1 MAIDQ
6 HSPPPAPEALIK
18 PLARLL
24 RPLVRLLIRSGL
36 TFPAVAEVLRGVF
49 VDVAMHDLLADP
61 KARTDSRI
69 SLLTGIHRKDV
80 RRLRNREA
88 TGDETPATVTLSS
101 QIIARW
107 LGTSTY
113 SDGAGKPL
121 VLPRT
126 AAEPQVPSFEQLV
139 RSVTTDVRT
148 RAVLDDLVDQNMV
161 ILEADDRVRLNTAAF
176 IPRQGGEEQ
185 LFYFSRN
192 LHDHIAAAV
201 ANVLAVTAPPF
212 LDRSVHYDQ
221 LAIQTAM
228 ELERVAREA
237 AMRTLIDVNRIALS
251 LAEAA
256 EQGSI
261 PAAAPLRRV
270 NLGIYL
276 YAEDEPAQDQG

>member
-1 MAIDQ
+1 MTIDQ
-6 HSPPPAPEALIK
+6 ASPAPAPEALIK

-36 TFPAVAEVLRGVF
+36 TFPTVAEVLRGVF
-49 VDVAMHDLLADP
+49 VDVAVHDLLTEP
-61 KARTDSRI
+61 RARTISRI

-80 RRLRNREA
+80 RRLRNRAA
-88 TGDETPATVTLSS
+88 TDDEIPAAITLGS

-107 LGTSTY
+107 LGTPAY
-113 SDGAGKPL
+113 SDSAGRPL

-126 AAEPQVPSFEQLV
+126 AAEAEVPSFEQLV

-148 RAVLDDLVDQNMV
+148 RAVLDYLVDQNMV
-161 ILEADDRVRLNTAAF
+161 VLEPDDRVRLNTAAF
-176 IPRQGGEEQ
+176 IPRHGGEEQ

-201 ANVLAVTAPPF
+201 ANVLTTTAPPF

-221 LAIQTAM
+221 LATETAM
-228 ELERVAREA
+228 ELERTAREA

-256 EQGSI
+256 AQESVT
-261 PAAAPLRRV
+261 ARAPLRRV

-276 YAEDEPAQDQG
+276 YAEDEPAQ

>member
-1 MAIDQ
+1 MTFDQ
-6 HSPPPAPEALIK
+6 HSSAPAPEALIK

-49 VDVAMHDLLADP
+49 VDVAVHDLLTDP
-61 KARTDSRI
+61 KSRTVSRI

-80 RRLRNREA
+80 RRLRDREA
-88 TGDETPATVTLSS
+88 TNDEIPATITLSS
-101 QIIARW
+101 QIISRW
-107 LGTSTY
+107 LGTAAYTDS
-113 SDGAGKPL
+113 AGNPL

-126 AAEPQVPSFEQLV
+126 ASRAEVSSFEQLV

-148 RAVLDDLVDQNMV
+148 RAVLDYLVDQNMV
-161 ILEADDRVRLNTAAF
+161 ILEPDDHVRLNTAAF

-201 ANVLAVTAPPF
+201 ANVLATAAPPF

-221 LAIQTAM
+221 LATETAA

-237 AMRTLIDVNRIALS
+237 AMRTLIDVNRIALI

-256 EQGSI
+256 EETTVRTSAQ
-261 PAAAPLRRV
+261 LRRV

-276 YAEDEPAQDQG
+276 YAEDEPAQ

>member
-6 HSPPPAPEALIK
+6 HSPAPTPEALIK

-24 RPLVRLLIRSGL
+24 RPLVRLLIRSGV
-36 TFPAVAEVLRGVF
+36 TFPAAAEVLRGVF
-49 VDVAMHDLLADP
+49 VDVAAHDLLTDP
-61 KARTDSRI
+61 KARTVSRI

-88 TGDETPATVTLSS
+88 TEDEIPAAIALSS

-107 LGTSTY
+107 LGTPAY
-113 SDGAGKPL
+113 SDSAGHPL

-126 AAEPQVPSFEQLV
+126 AAEAEVPSFEKLV

-148 RAVLDDLVDQNMV
+148 RAVLDDLVDQNLV
-161 ILEADDRVRLNTAAF
+161 ILETHDRVRLNTAAF

-201 ANVLAVTAPPF
+201 ANVLATTAPPF

-221 LAIQTAM
+221 LTTDASV
-228 ELERVAREA
+228 ELERIAREA
-237 AMRTLIDVNRIALS
+237 AMKTLIEVNRIALS

-256 EQGSI
+256 EQRSVTN
-261 PAAAPLRRV
+261 PAPLRRV

-276 YAEDEPAQDQG
+276 YAEDEPTQ

>member
-6 HSPPPAPEALIK
+6 YSPAPAPEALLK

-49 VDVAMHDLLADP
+49 VDVAVHDLLTDP
-61 KARTDSRI
+61 KSRTVSRI

-80 RRLRNREA
+80 RRLRDREA
-88 TGDETPATVTLSS
+88 TDDEIPATITLSS

-107 LGTSTY
+107 LGTPAYNDST
-113 SDGAGKPL
+113 GHPL

-126 AAEPQVPSFEQLV
+126 AAHVPSFEQLV

-148 RAVLDDLVDQNMV
+148 RAVLDYLVDQNMV
-161 ILEADDRVRLNTAAF
+161 ILEADDHVRLNTAAF
-176 IPRQGGEEQ
+176 IPRPGGEEQ

-201 ANVLAVTAPPF
+201 ANVLATTAPPF

-221 LAIQTAM
+221 LATETAM

-237 AMRTLIDVNRIALS
+237 AMRTLVDVNRIALS
-251 LAEAA
+251 LVEAA
-256 EQGSI
+256 EQGGI
-261 PAAAPLRRV
+261 TAPAPLRRV

-276 YAEDEPAQDQG
+276 FAEDETAQ

>member
-1 MAIDQ
+1 MAIDP
-6 HSPPPAPEALIK
+6 HSSAPAAEALIK
-18 PLARLL
+18 PLVRLL

-49 VDVAMHDLLADP
+49 VDVAVNDLLTDP
-61 KARTDSRI
+61 KSRTVSRI

-80 RRLRNREA
+80 RRLRNREVA
-88 TGDETPATVTLSS
+88 DDEIPSTITLSS

-107 LGTSTY
+107 LGTPAY
-113 SDGAGKPL
+113 SDSAGHPL

-126 AAEPQVPSFEQLV
+126 AAQVETPSFEQLV

-148 RAVLDDLVDQNMV
+148 RAVLDYLVDQNMV
-161 ILEADDRVRLNTAAF
+161 ILEAGDQVRLNTAAF

-201 ANVLAVTAPPF
+201 ANVLATTAPPF
-212 LDRSVHYDQ
+212 LDRSVHYDR
-221 LAIQTAM
+221 LAAETAA

-237 AMRTLIDVNRIALS
+237 AMRILIDVNRIALS
-251 LAEAA
+251 LVEAP
-256 EQGSI
+256 EQARVTA
-261 PAAAPLRRV
+261 PAPLRRV

-276 YAEDEPAQDQG
+276 YAEDEAAQ

>member
-6 HSPPPAPEALIK
+6 HSPAPPPEALIK

-24 RPLVRLLIRSGL
+24 RPLVQLLIRSGL

-49 VDVAMHDLLADP
+49 VDVAMHDLLTEP
-61 KARTDSRI
+61 KARTVSRI
-69 SLLTGIHRKDV
+69 SLMTGIHRKDV
-80 RRLRNREA
+80 RRLRNRDA
-88 TGDETPATVTLSS
+88 TDDEIPARITLSS

-107 LGTSTY
+107 LGTPGY
-113 SDGAGKPL
+113 SDSAGHPL
-121 VLPRT
+121 VLRRT
-126 AAEPQVPSFEQLV
+126 AAEAEVPSFEKLV

-161 ILEADDRVRLNTAAF
+161 ILEPDDRVRLNTAAF
-176 IPRQGGEEQ
+176 IPRLGGDEQ

-201 ANVLAVTAPPF
+201 ANVLATTAPPF

-221 LAIQTAM
+221 LATETAI

-237 AMRTLIDVNRIALS
+237 GMRTLIDVNRIALS

-256 EQGSI
+256 EQGSVT
-261 PAAAPLRRV
+261 AAAPLRRV

-276 YAEDEPAQDQG
+276 YAEDEPTQ

>member
-6 HSPPPAPEALIK
+6 HSPAPPPEALIK

-36 TFPAVAEVLRGVF
+36 TFPAMAEVLRGVF
-49 VDVAMHDLLADP
+49 VDVAVHDLLTDP
-61 KARTDSRI
+61 KSRTVSRI

-80 RRLRNREA
+80 RRLRDRE
-88 TGDETPATVTLSS
+88 TTDDEIPAAITLTS

-107 LGTSTY
+107 LGTPAY
-113 SDGAGKPL
+113 SDSAGHPL

-126 AAEPQVPSFEQLV
+126 ATQAEVPSFEQLV

-148 RAVLDDLVDQNMV
+148 RAVLDYLVDQNMV
-161 ILEADDRVRLNTAAF
+161 ILEAEDHVRLNTAAF

-192 LHDHIAAAV
+192 LHDHIAAAA
-201 ANVLAVTAPPF
+201 ANVLATAAPPF

-221 LAIQTAM
+221 LATETAA

-256 EQGSI
+256 EQGSG
-261 PAAAPLRRV
+261 ATAAPLRRV

-276 YAEDEPAQDQG
+276 YAEDEPAQ

>member
-6 HSPPPAPEALIK
+6 YSPAPAPEALLK

-49 VDVAMHDLLADP
+49 VDVAVHDLLTDP
-61 KARTDSRI
+61 KSRTVSRI

-80 RRLRNREA
+80 RRLRDREA
-88 TGDETPATVTLSS
+88 TDDEIPATITLSS

-107 LGTSTY
+107 LGTPAY
-113 SDGAGKPL
+113 SDSTGHPL

-126 AAEPQVPSFEQLV
+126 AAHVPSFEQLV

-148 RAVLDDLVDQNMV
+148 RAVLDYLVDQNMV
-161 ILEADDRVRLNTAAF
+161 ILEADDHVRLNTAAF
-176 IPRQGGEEQ
+176 IPRPGGEEQ

-201 ANVLAVTAPPF
+201 ANVLATTAPPF

-221 LAIQTAM
+221 LATETAM

-237 AMRTLIDVNRIALS
+237 AMRTLVDVNRIALS
-251 LAEAA
+251 LVEAA
-256 EQGSI
+256 EQGGI
-261 PAAAPLRRV
+261 TAPAPLRRV

-276 YAEDEPAQDQG
+276 FAEDETAQ